1 MRRARRVTEICNPV
15 SSGDRTNPKFPQKW
29 GSTPRRSLF
38 QGWLWPYRRQSEPK
52 KGSAHLRS
60 NIILSARVA
69 RARCVREI
77 FDPVSSGEFPT
88 QNSPKSG
95 IAHLC
100 GLFSMVVCGRTGGNR
115 SRKLAYLR
123 SNIILSARVA
133 RDSATNS
140 RERAGRGQGG
150 PRHVP
155 TPVGAVSA
163 ASSVLGSAL
172 SSSIGSST
180 RATANARTP
189 AGRSRARAVASRKF
203 SRRAAQRPR
212 WRDVGLRA
220 RRRTSRNHGPT
231 ALSQLCL
238 SQPSCAST
246 PTPEIAWCAR
256 AAERGARR
264 APGSPRRW
272 SDFERDRSRPV
283 IAVRFE
289 ACDGLAGNSRPTRVE
304 HAQRALA
311 RSAWQPLRLTRS

>member
-1 MRRARRVTEICNPV
+1 
-15 SSGDRTNPKFPQKW
+15 
-29 GSTPRRSLF
+29 
-38 QGWLWPYRRQSEPK
+38 
-52 KGSAHLRS
+52 
-60 NIILSARVA
+60 
-69 RARCVREI
+69 
-77 FDPVSSGEFPT
+77 
-88 QNSPKSG
+88 
-95 IAHLC
+95 
-100 GLFSMVVCGRTGGNR
+100 MVVCGRTGGNR

-189 AGRSRARAVASRKF
+189 AGRSRARAVASRNS

-238 SQPSCAST
+238 SHASCAST
-246 PTPEIAWCAR
+246 PAPEIAWCAR

-311 RSAWQPLRLTRS
+311 SLATSALDQVVVQAETVSTPGRRCAIGRQPARARSRGARSGRGSRQRPALGRQRLARVATSASSARFSESFLTCARRSPEIVRNCTMLRAAPGKHKNLGNSGGDSQS